1 MDKGVIIFS
10 GYNPRGIVAF
20 MRTLVKYNVP
30 LGVIA
35 KSPDDEIFQTIYKE
49 HVIAIRTRKQLDMG
63 ELTASIEAVKK
74 SLVPNN
80 ILLLLQ
86 LST

>member
-1 MDKGVIIFS
+1 MTKGVIIFS

-30 LGVIA
+30 FGVIA

-49 HVIAIRTRKQLDMG
+49 HVAAIRTLKQLDIC
-63 ELTASIEAVKK
+63 ELTDCISGGEEKNWCQKIYYC
-74 SLVPNN
+74 SFN
-80 ILLLLQ
+80 
-86 LST
+86 